1 MLFFLIKK
9 TINSVG
15 KLLAGNKHDCSVKI
29 YACRVQSAMGAGAE
43 DRRHFQIT
51 GSGTEGKS
59 FTLLLKYNY
68 DGRSRLL
75 RSHHSHFPLL
85 PGSEG
90 VRDFLLK
97 RPAVL
102 MMNRA
107 GSFFSDCTVQF
118 S

>member
-1 MLFFLIKK
+1 
-9 TINSVG
+9 
-15 KLLAGNKHDCSVKI
+15 
-29 YACRVQSAMGAGAE
+29 MGAGAE

-75 RSHHSHFPLL
+75 RSHHSLFPLL

-90 VRDFLLK
+90 VKDFLLK

-118 S
+118 KSEWDEKDRES

>member
-1 MLFFLIKK
+1 
-9 TINSVG
+9 
-15 KLLAGNKHDCSVKI
+15 
-29 YACRVQSAMGAGAE
+29 MGAGAE

-51 GSGTEGKS
+51 GSGTE
-59 FTLLLKYNY
+59 
-68 DGRSRLL
+68 
-75 RSHHSHFPLL
+75 
-85 PGSEG
+85 GSEG